1 MKKLLFIGLIFAV
14 QTMFAQQSYL
24 PIKAKLVNTITNWSN
39 STSSATSYLAV
50 TPKEVLEA
58 REVGLIFIATD
69 SVQKTITVAG
79 ANSQFAAAI
88 FSDSYTDSLSSWG
101 DTTVPTASAPETKV
115 VMLKDGV
122 VNRLEA
128 CDRFKVTVSGGAAG
142 AQGNDT
148 GRTIKV
154 YLFWLP

>member
-14 QTMFAQQSYL
+14 QTMFAQQYL

-50 TPKEVLEA
+50 TPKEALEA

-88 FSDSYTDSLSSWG
+88 FSDSYTDSISSWD
-101 DTTVPTASAPETKV
+101 DTTVPTAAAPETKV
-115 VMLKDGV
+115 VMLKDGT